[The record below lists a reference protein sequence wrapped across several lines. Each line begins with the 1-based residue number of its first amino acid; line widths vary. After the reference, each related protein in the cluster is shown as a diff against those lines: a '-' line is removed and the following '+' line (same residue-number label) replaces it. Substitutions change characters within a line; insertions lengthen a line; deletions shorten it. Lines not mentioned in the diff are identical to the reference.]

1 LGHKDRTS
9 DVTFY
14 ATAMNSICSGSR
26 PFQMTVNFDDTEVNT
41 AVTDPVTAEQHTAP
55 GGIIG
60 FQLNWA
66 QKACT

>member
-1 LGHKDRTS
+1 
-9 DVTFY
+9 
-14 ATAMNSICSGSR
+14 
-26 PFQMTVNFDDTEVNT
+26 MTVNFDDTEVNT